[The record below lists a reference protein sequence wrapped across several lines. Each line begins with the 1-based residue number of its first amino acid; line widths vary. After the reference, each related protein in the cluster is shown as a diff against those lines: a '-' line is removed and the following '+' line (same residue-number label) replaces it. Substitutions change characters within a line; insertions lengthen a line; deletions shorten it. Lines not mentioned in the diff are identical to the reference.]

1 MAGGGMTLG
10 DIFVVKEQVVTFNTT
25 IPLAVW
31 IVWGGG
37 KGAVRR
43 ATHLERLAQIVHH
56 QPFVSLLGDC
66 QGLVG
71 VDRVELMVR
80 PRGGMV
86 FAISLI
92 RAQPCIAEIVVF
104 VSTSDKDSHAG
115 NKHWNQISTC
125 FHVLFVFLIGCKNTN
140 IIYISMYLG

>member
-1 MAGGGMTLG
+1 M
-10 DIFVVKEQVVTFNTT
+10 
-25 IPLAVW
+25 
-31 IVWGGG
+31 
-37 KGAVRR
+37 
-43 ATHLERLAQIVHH
+43 ERLAQIVHH
-56 QPFVSLLGDC
+56 QPFVSLLGDY

-92 RAQPCIAEIVVF
+92 RAQPFVAEIIVF

-115 NKHWNQISTC
+115 DKHWNQIYTC
-125 FHVLFVFLIGCKNTN
+125 FHVLFVFSNRVQK
-140 IIYISMYLG
+140 YEYYLY